1 VSSRGALRICGMR
14 VSMLLF
20 MHRRRLRAHLVGELL
35 ALAGVAV
42 GVALVFGVLLA
53 NTSLTSSAGRLV
65 HSLAGDARFELAA
78 RSQQGMPESVAR
90 AAEALPGVEVA
101 APVLRSEVT
110 LAGPRGAEAVQLVGV
125 SPSVEDLGGL
135 ASEELAVGTALLKG
149 GVGLTAS
156 VASQTGARRRGSVR
170 IAAAGQSHAAPVRYV
185 LAGTLSSLSSSPV
198 VVAVLGT
205 AQQLTGAGHRVSD
218 VLIKPQAGRAAAVHG
233 ELERLAGAGLIV
245 RMAEG
250 ELRLLEVAT
259 APNRQS
265 TTLFTAIAVMIGF
278 LLAFSATLLTIPERR
293 RFIAELRIHG
303 YDSSQVALLLVFQAL
318 VLGLCASAVGIG
330 AGYAVS
336 DALLQRVPDFLS
348 AAFPIGA
355 QASVTAGAVI
365 AALLCGVLATVVA
378 SLAPLLDVRGE
389 ARAEDDPLR
398 RAYSRSEM
406 ITPRTVARLALAG
419 AVLIALALAL
429 SLAAASLTILGG
441 VALALAAACLAPA
454 VLFACVQLLP
464 QWLEGLRSGA
474 LIVALA
480 ELRALSARAVALTA
494 IVALAVYGVVAI
506 GGARKD
512 LLRGVQDATDQYF
525 STAPVWVT
533 SGRDVFNTGAF
544 PQAAAKLAARA
555 PGVASVRVYRGG
567 LLDVGARRM
576 WVRARPA
583 ADRMMLEASQAV
595 EGSPARADA
604 EIAAGGW
611 VALSSAF
618 AHERHLHLGQRFGLP
633 TPTGVVSARLAAV
646 MTNSG
651 WPPGTITI
659 SAADYARWWGSSD
672 AAALEVELKPGL
684 SPAQGAASVQATLAA
699 AYPGLR
705 ARTAAQRVA
714 QSAASARQGL
724 ATLTEISTLLLIAA
738 SLAVAASL
746 AAAIWQRRM
755 RIASLK
761 VSGLRTAQLWGAIL
775 IESAITLLA
784 GSLLGALIGCGGHA
798 LASRFLQ
805 LSTGF
810 PAPFALGIGA
820 LLGIVGLFC
829 AIALV
834 VLALAGAA
842 AARVAPSAVLQE

>member
-1 VSSRGALRICGMR
+1 MSARGPLRICGMR

-20 MHRRRLRAHLVGELL
+20 MHRRRLRAHPVGELL

-53 NTSLTSSAGRLV
+53 NASLTSSAGRLV

-78 RSQQGMPESVAR
+78 RSQQGMPESVAH
-90 AAEALPGVEVA
+90 AAEALPGVQVA

-110 LAGPRGAEAVQLVGV
+110 LAGPRGAEAVQMIGV

-135 ASEELAVGTALLKG
+135 AGEELAAGTALLKG
-149 GVGLTAS
+149 GIGLTAS
-156 VASQTGARRRGSVR
+156 VASQTGARRRGIVR

-185 LAGTLSSLSSSPV
+185 LAGTLSSLSSSPIA
-198 VVAVLGT
+198 VAVLGA
-205 AQQLTGAGHRVSD
+205 AQRLTGAGHRVSD

-233 ELERLAGAGLIV
+233 ELDRLAGSGLIV
-245 RMAEG
+245 RNADG

-265 TTLFTAIAVMIGF
+265 TTLFSAIAVMIGF
-278 LLAFSATLLTIPERR
+278 LLAFSATLLTVPERR
-293 RFIAELRIHG
+293 RFIVELRIQG
-303 YDSSQVALLLVFQAL
+303 YDSRQVALLLLFQAL

-330 AGYAVS
+330 GGYVVS

-355 QASVTAGAVI
+355 QASVSAGAAI

-378 SLAPLLDVRGE
+378 SLAPLLDLRGQGD
-389 ARAEDDPLR
+389 AEDDPLR
-398 RAYSRSEM
+398 RALARSET
-406 ITPRTVARLALAG
+406 ITARTVARLALAG
-419 AVLIALALAL
+419 VALIALALAL
-429 SLAAASLTILGG
+429 SLAAASLTIIGG
-441 VALALAAACLAPA
+441 VALALAAVCLAPA
-454 VLFACVQLLP
+454 VLFACVRLLP
-464 QWLEGLRSGA
+464 RWLEGVRSA
-474 LIVALA
+474 SLIVALA

-506 GGARKD
+506 GGARED
-512 LLRGVQDATDQYF
+512 LLRGVQDATVQYF

-533 SGRDVFNTGAF
+533 SGSDVFNTGAF
-544 PQAAAKLAARA
+544 PQAAAQLAARA

-567 LLDVGARRM
+567 LLDLGARRM

-583 ADRMMLEASQAV
+583 ADRMMVEASQV
-595 EGSPARADA
+595 IEGNPARADA

-611 VALSSAF
+611 VALSSAY
-618 AHERHLHLGQRFGLP
+618 ADERHLRLGRRFGLP
-633 TPTGVVSARLAAV
+633 TPTGVVPVRLAAV

-659 SAADYARWWGSSD
+659 SAADYARWWGSGD
-672 AAALEVELKPGL
+672 AAALEVELKPGVG
-684 SPAQGAASVQATLAA
+684 PTQGAASVQATLAA

-705 ARTAAQRVA
+705 ARTAAERAA

-761 VSGLRTAQLWGAIL
+761 VSGLRTAQLWSAIL

-784 GSLLGALIGCGGHA
+784 GSLLGALIGSGGHA

-805 LSTGF
+805 LDTGF
-810 PAPFALGIGA
+810 PAPFALGVGA
-820 LLGIVGLFC
+820 LFGTVGLFC
-829 AIALV
+829 AIALA
-834 VLALAGAA
+834 VLALPGAA
-842 AARVAPSAVLQE
+842 AARVAPTAVLQE

>member
-1 VSSRGALRICGMR
+1 MSTRGPVRICGMR

-20 MHRRRLRAHLVGELL
+20 MHRRRLRAHPVGELL

-53 NTSLTSSAGRLV
+53 NASLTSSAGRLV
-65 HSLAGDARFELAA
+65 HGLAGDARFELAA
-78 RSQQGMPESVAR
+78 RSGQGMPESVAH

-101 APVLRSEVT
+101 APVLRSDVT
-110 LAGPRGAEAVQLVGV
+110 LSGPRGAEGVQLVGV

-135 ASEELAVGTALLKG
+135 ASEELAAAAALRGG

-156 VASQTGARRRGSVR
+156 VASQTGARRDGDVG
-170 IAAAGQSHAAPVRYV
+170 IAAAGQSHVARVRYV
-185 LAGTLSSLSSSPV
+185 LAGALSSLSSSPV
-198 VVAVLGT
+198 AVAVIGT
-205 AQQLTGAGHRVSD
+205 AQQLTGEQHRVSEL
-218 VLIKPQAGRAAAVHG
+218 LIKPQPGQSAAVGRRLH
-233 ELERLAGAGLIV
+233 RLAGSSLVV
-245 RMAEG
+245 RKADG

-278 LLAFSATLLTIPERR
+278 LLAFSATLLTVPERR
-293 RFIAELRIHG
+293 RFIAELRVQG
-303 YDSSQVALLLVFQAL
+303 YDSRQVALLLVFQAL

-355 QASVTAGAVI
+355 EASVSSGAVI
-365 AALLCGVLATVVA
+365 AALLCGVLATVAA
-378 SLAPLLDVRGE
+378 SLAPLLDLRGQ
-389 ARAEDDPLR
+389 AGAQDDPLR
-398 RAYSRSEM
+398 RAHSRSET
-406 ITPRTVARLALAG
+406 ITPSTVARLALAG
-419 AVLIALALAL
+419 AMLVVLAFAL
-429 SLAAASLTILGG
+429 SLAAPSLTVLGG
-441 VALALAAACLAPA
+441 VALALAAVCLAPA
-454 VLFACVQLLP
+454 VLFACVRLLP
-464 QWLEGLRSGA
+464 QWLEGVRSAA

-506 GGARKD
+506 GGARED
-512 LLRGVQDATDQYF
+512 LLRGVQDATTQYF

-544 PQAAAKLAARA
+544 PEAAAKLASRA

-567 LLDVGARRM
+567 LLDLGARRM

-583 ADRMMLEASQAV
+583 ADRTMVEPSQVV
-595 EGSPARADA
+595 EGSSARADA
-604 EIAAGGW
+604 QIAAGGW
-611 VALSSAF
+611 VAVSSAY
-618 AHERHLHLGQRFGLP
+618 ANERDLRVGQRFSLP
-633 TPTGVVSARLAAV
+633 VPAGVVPVRLAAV
-646 MTNSG
+646 TTNSG

-659 SAADYARWWGSSD
+659 SAADYARWWGSGD
-672 AAALEVELKPGL
+672 AAALEVELKPGV
-684 SPAQGAASVQATLAA
+684 SPARGAASVQAVLAA

-705 ARTAAQRVA
+705 ARTAAQRA
-714 QSAASARQGL
+714 EQSAASARQGL

-755 RIASLK
+755 RMAALK

-784 GSLLGALIGCGGHA
+784 GSLLGALIGSGGHA
-798 LASRFLQ
+798 LASRFLK

-810 PAPFALGIGA
+810 PAPFGLGVGA
-820 LLGIVGLFC
+820 MFATVGLFC
-829 AIALV
+829 AIALM
-834 VLALAGAA
+834 VLALPGAA